1 MSAGSNEKT
10 QYVPVKGEIGEG
22 SRNES
27 PVQTERTR
35 PASQNLA
42 NQLDSPKFGDE
53 E

>member
-10 QYVPVKGEIGEG
+10 QYVPVKGEIGEA

-35 PASQNLA
+35 PHSQNL
-42 NQLDSPKFGDE
+42 N
-53 E
+53 